1 MSEPPFNPMTPDAMF
16 GIALGVGASFVAAMR
31 QEIRGWGVLVS
42 NIGAAIVTSV
52 SMPIALDHGLGWSN
66 WLGAVCVISG
76 ICSGGVF
83 LFFIKLSDA
92 IANRGG
98 EAGDSLFA
106 RFFPKKDPK

>member
-1 MSEPPFNPMTPDAMF
+1 MTEPPFNPMTPDAMF
-16 GIALGVGASFVAAMR
+16 GIALGVGASFVSAMR

-52 SMPIALDHGLGWSN
+52 SMPIAIDHGLLWSN

>member
-1 MSEPPFNPMTPDAMF
+1 MNEPFNPFSPDAMF
-16 GIALGVGASFVAAMR
+16 GVALGVGASFVAAMK
-31 QEIRGWGVLVS
+31 QNVRGFGVLIS

-52 SMPIALDHGLGWSN
+52 ALPIAQSYGLGWSN

-83 LFFIKLSDA
+83 LFFMKLSES